1 MRWIPAAFM
10 KVVTP
15 GVLVTLV
22 LAACGTVGDADPH
35 VIDTRTGEAPICKDF
50 ASVVEDTVRDDA
62 QEVTRGLRNLA
73 RDLQALAQ
81 GRSPEAANDQ
91 FDGSGPRI
99 YVKLVDFERAFGGA
113 HDPRYVHER
122 LRYDIWDLFA
132 DHGFEWVHDEEV
144 RGRENHAAHG
154 VLRYVDA
161 PLGPGNLGAVLL
173 TYGGHSYWTGFADDS
188 EVSARVVLSVAYA
201 GRMSGRV
208 DWEDT
213 LETRLLADKEYCT
226 LYYIYR
232 DLLGREDNS
241 VEAIY
246 ALIMQ
251 TVRDR
256 VLPEI
261 IEQARGDGF

>member
-1 MRWIPAAFM
+1 MSWIPAASM
-10 KVVTP
+10 KVVVP

-50 ASVVEDTVRDDA
+50 AGVVEDTVRDDA
-62 QEVTRGLRNLA
+62 QEVTRGLQNFA

-91 FDGSGPRI
+91 FDGFAPRI

-161 PLGPGNLGAVLL
+161 PWDRA
-173 TYGGHSYWTGFADDS
+173 T
-188 EVSARVVLSVAYA
+188 
-201 GRMSGRV
+201 
-208 DWEDT
+208 WEP
-213 LETRLLADKEYCT
+213 CC
-226 LYYIYR
+226 
-232 DLLGREDNS
+232 
-241 VEAIY
+241 
-246 ALIMQ
+246 
-251 TVRDR
+251 
-256 VLPEI
+256 
-261 IEQARGDGF
+261 

>member
-1 MRWIPAAFM
+1 MSTGSRRRGGEGRRSASRTRTPELGWRHLTAAGTATDSYYMSWIAAAVM
-10 KVVTP
+10 KVVFP

-50 ASVVEDTVRDDA
+50 AGVVEDTVRDDS
-62 QEVTRGLRNLA
+62 QEVTAGLRNLA

-113 HDPRYVHER
+113 HDPRYVYER
-122 LRYDIWDLFA
+122 PRY
-132 DHGFEWVHDEEV
+132 
-144 RGRENHAAHG
+144 
-154 VLRYVDA
+154 
-161 PLGPGNLGAVLL
+161 
-173 TYGGHSYWTGFADDS
+173 
-188 EVSARVVLSVAYA
+188 
-201 GRMSGRV
+201 

-232 DLLGREDNS
+232 GLLGREDNS
-241 VEAIY
+241 IEAIY
-246 ALIMQ
+246 TLIMQ

-261 IEQARGDGF
+261 IEQARGEGF